1 MSAPLLTDSLS
12 QNGAALD
19 QMLRVEK
26 SFDLICRELTVCG
39 RGVRIYFID
48 GFAKDDILEKIMS
61 FLLGLAPE
69 DLGPDATAE
78 TVGRKM
84 IPYIE
89 VETAQ
94 DMNILCTQVLSGQVA
109 ILFDKISKAL
119 MVDART
125 YPVRSV
131 SEPDDDRVLRGAR
144 DGFVETLVSN
154 TSLIRR
160 RIRDPGLTMEY
171 LSVGSASKTDIVLCY
186 LDQKVE
192 RKVLDRIR
200 EKIQSADV
208 SSLSMGQE
216 SLAEALLRRQ
226 LWNPFPKVRY
236 TERPDAAAASV
247 LEGKVIV
254 IIDNSPSVMLL
265 PVSFFEFFEEVNDY
279 YFPPLVGSYLRLTR
293 YLIFFLTLFLIP
305 VWYLLIQNPGWLP
318 PALDF
323 LKVKE
328 PNTVPIFIQLMMIEL
343 IIDCLKQASL
353 NTPSVLSSSFS
364 VVGAMILGEFAV
376 RARWFVPEVL
386 LYMAFVA
393 IANFTQP
400 SFELGYAFKLCRI
413 LLVVLTA
420 LFNVWGFAAG
430 CLIILFLIASTR
442 TISEKSYLYPLIPFD
457 GPALC
462 RILLRMPI
470 RRNSR

>member
-1 MSAPLLTDSLS
+1 
-12 QNGAALD
+12 
-19 QMLRVEK
+19 MLRVDA
-26 SFDLICRELTVCG
+26 SFDLICREITVCG
-39 RGVRIYFID
+39 RGAALYFID

-61 FLLGLAPE
+61 FLFGLSPE
-69 DLGPDATAE
+69 DLGPCSSAE
-78 TVGRKM
+78 TVGQKL

-89 VETAQ
+89 VAQ
-94 DMNILCTQVLSGQVA
+94 ERDLGIICTQVLSGQIAV
-109 ILFDKISKAL
+109 LFDQMNEAVL
-119 MVDART
+119 VDART

-154 TSLIRR
+154 TALIRR

-171 LSVGSASKTDIVLCY
+171 LSVGSVSKTDLVLCY
-186 LDQKVE
+186 LDQKVD
-192 RKVLDRIR
+192 RKVLCRVR
-200 EKIQSADV
+200 EKIQDV
-208 SSLSMGQE
+208 DVEMLAMGQE

-247 LEGKVIV
+247 AEGKVIV
-254 IIDNSPSVMLL
+254 IVDNSPSVMLL

-279 YFPPLVGSYLRLTR
+279 YFPPLVGSYLHLTR
-293 YLIFFLTLFLIP
+293 YLIFFLTLFLTPI
-305 VWYLLIQNPGWLP
+305 WYLLIKN
-318 PALDF
+318 PALLPASLAF
-323 LKVKE
+323 LQIKE
-328 PNTVPIFIQLMMIEL
+328 PNSVPVFVQLMIVEL

-353 NTPSVLSSSFS
+353 NTPSVLSTSFS

-400 SFELGYAFKLCRI
+400 SFELGYAFKLCRM
-413 LLVVLTA
+413 LLLILTA
-420 LFNVWGFAAG
+420 LFNLWGFAAG
-430 CLIILFLIASTR
+430 CLIIVSLIASTR
-442 TISEKSYLYPLIPFD
+442 TISEKSYLYPLIPFN
-457 GPALC
+457 GPV
-462 RILLRMPI
+462 LLRMLLRVPI
-470 RRNSR
+470 GRGKH

>member
-1 MSAPLLTDSLS
+1 
-12 QNGAALD
+12 
-19 QMLRVEK
+19 MLRVDA
-26 SFDLICRELTVCG
+26 SFDLICREITVCG
-39 RGVRIYFID
+39 RGAALYFID

-61 FLLGLAPE
+61 FLFGLSPE
-69 DLGPDATAE
+69 DLGPGSGAE
-78 TVGRKM
+78 TVGRKL

-89 VETAQ
+89 VERER
-94 DMNILCTQVLSGQVA
+94 DLGVICTQVLSGQIAV
-109 ILFDKISKAL
+109 LFDQMNEAVL
-119 MVDART
+119 VDART

-154 TSLIRR
+154 TALIRR

-171 LSVGSASKTDIVLCY
+171 LSVGSVSKTDLVLCY
-186 LDQKVE
+186 LDQKVD
-192 RKVLDRIR
+192 RKVLDRVR
-200 EKIQSADV
+200 EKIQDV
-208 SSLSMGQE
+208 DVEMLAMGQE

-247 LEGKVIV
+247 AEGKVIV
-254 IIDNSPSVMLL
+254 IVDNSPSVMLL

-279 YFPPLVGSYLRLTR
+279 YFPPLVGSYLHLTR
-293 YLIFFLTLFLIP
+293 YLIFFLTLFMTPI
-305 VWYLLIQNPGWLP
+305 WYLLIKN
-318 PALDF
+318 PALLPASLAF
-323 LKVKE
+323 LQIKE
-328 PNTVPIFIQLMMIEL
+328 PNSVPVFVQLMIVEL

-353 NTPSVLSSSFS
+353 NTPSVLSTSFS

-400 SFELGYAFKLCRI
+400 SFELGYAFKLCRM
-413 LLVVLTA
+413 LLLILTA
-420 LFNVWGFAAG
+420 LFNLWGFAAG
-430 CLIILFLIASTR
+430 CLIIVFLVASTR
-442 TISEKSYLYPLIPFD
+442 TISEKSYLYPLVPFN
-457 GPALC
+457 GPV
-462 RILLRMPI
+462 LLRMLLRVPI
-470 RRNSR
+470 GRGNN